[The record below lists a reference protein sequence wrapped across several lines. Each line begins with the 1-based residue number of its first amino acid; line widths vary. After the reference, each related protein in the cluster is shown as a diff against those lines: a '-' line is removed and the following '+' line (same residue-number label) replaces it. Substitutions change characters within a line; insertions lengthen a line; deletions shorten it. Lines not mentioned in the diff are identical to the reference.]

1 MSGLRHA
8 RVFVQPDG
16 FQTVTALNFP
26 EYYTV
31 DDLKSIFAETSIISC
46 VIFPRKALEK
56 SASWPQVKT
65 RAEITFNSH
74 MHAKDACALNGV
86 TISGTK
92 LQVKPSSQQAFKS
105 PLS

>member
-26 EYYTV
+26 EDYSA
-31 DDLKSIFAETSIISC
+31 DDLKSIFVETSIISC
-46 VIFPRKALEK
+46 VIIPRKALEK
-56 SASWPQVKT
+56 SASWPEVRT

-74 MHAKDACALNGV
+74 MHAKDACALNGL
-86 TISGTK
+86 TIGGMR
-92 LQVKPSSQQAFKS
+92 L
-105 PLS
+105 